1 MSAGK
6 VLFIDAYDSFSNNI
20 INILRDR
27 LSVTVSSIYIDDP
40 RFVFNDD
47 AFREH
52 LQQFDA
58 VVAGPGP
65 GHPSN
70 PQDIGLIAKLWTL
83 ADEDLLP
90 VLGICLGFQSLC
102 LAYGGTVDRLKQPRH
117 GLVTPVTHCGYD
129 VYADTGH
136 VRATQYHSLHVS
148 IGLSDHGAQSD
159 ESLFTPTK
167 TCPQLC
173 PLAWDLSDPENGP
186 IFMSAK
192 HVSKPFRG
200 VQYHPE
206 SICTNDEGHELI
218 DNWWQT
224 ACTWNARNRT
234 DDFFPPLG
242 ASGTSRHTNGHAQKP
257 TARDPPAST
266 VHWTSF
272 NPCKPLDA
280 ASVVQALRS
289 QTLPLEPLLLESGT
303 RADGDPVNP
312 ETGRF
317 SIIGLQEA
325 SSTHVRYSTST
336 NFLQI
341 TSGSNVTFRTKV
353 ASSEV
358 FTILETLVQSRRGS
372 GGPSLSPFWGG
383 FIGFVSYEA
392 GLETIDVTPPE
403 PSQER
408 PDVWFVFIER
418 SIVLDHVEGRLY
430 VQTLRQDDHEWLAA
444 TKTLLSSSERS
455 NLDGTTTTTAPK
467 HPAQIVTQPNRA
479 DYSAKVLACQSHL
492 RAGSSYE
499 LCLTDSTS
507 IRTPESAWSLYQRLR
522 AANPAPF
529 SAYLNFAGV
538 SADDSDGRAMPSSDS
553 VNIVGSSPERFFSW
567 TRSGACQFRP
577 IKGTVKKTPTT
588 TRAMAEELLKSPKEQ
603 AENLM
608 IVDLIRHDLS
618 GVQGVADIH
627 VPRLMVVEEYATVY
641 QLVSVIAGTLDPDTP
656 TTKTGLHVL
665 AASLPPGSMTGAPK
679 KRSCA
684 LLTEIEDQ
692 RPRGLYSGVIG
703 YLDVGGGGDFSVVIR
718 TAFKYGGAGAGD
730 GGDWQIGAG
739 GAVTVLS
746 EAEAE
751 WEEMLAKRE
760 SLLKVFGGA

>member
-6 VLFIDAYDSFSNNI
+6 VLFIDAHDSFSNNI
-20 INILRDR
+20 INLLRDR
-27 LSVTVSSIYIDDP
+27 LSVTVSSVYIDDP

-47 AFREH
+47 AFHEH

-65 GHPSN
+65 GHPAN

-83 ADEDLLP
+83 ADENILP

-102 LAYGGTVDRLKQPRH
+102 LAYGGTVDRLTKPRH
-117 GLVTPVTHCGYD
+117 GLVTPVKHCGYD
-129 VYADTGH
+129 VYADTGG

-148 IGLSDHGAQSD
+148 IGLKTDAALS
-159 ESLFTPTK
+159 EETLFIPTK
-167 TCPQLC
+167 TCPQLV

-192 HVSKPFRG
+192 HLSKPFRG

-206 SICTNDEGHELI
+206 SICTNDEGHKLI
-218 DNWWQT
+218 ENWWRT
-224 ACTWNARNRT
+224 ACDWNARNRT

-242 ASGTSRHTNGHAQKP
+242 ASGTSQYTEEHAEKP
-257 TARDPPAST
+257 RSRESLAST
-266 VHWTSF
+266 VHWTSLS
-272 NPCKPLDA
+272 PCKSLDA
-280 ASVVQALRS
+280 ASVVEALRN
-289 QTLPLEPLLLESGT
+289 QTHPLEPLLLESGT
-303 RADGDPVNP
+303 RASGEPVNP

-317 SIIGLQEA
+317 SIIGLQDR

-336 NFLQI
+336 DSLQI
-341 TSGSNVTFRTKV
+341 TSGANVTFRTKV
-353 ASSEV
+353 STPEV
-358 FTILETLVQSRRGS
+358 FRILETLVQSRRAS
-372 GGPSLSPFWGG
+372 YGPSTSPFWGG

-392 GLETIDVTPPE
+392 GLKTIDVTPPE
-403 PSQER
+403 PSQEC
-408 PDVWFVFIER
+408 PDIWFVFVER
-418 SIVLDHVEGRLY
+418 SVVLDNVEGKAY
-430 VQTLRQDDHEWLAA
+430 IQTLRQNDDEWLAF
-444 TKTLLSSSERS
+444 TKNLLSSTTTAKLFGS
-455 NLDGTTTTTAPK
+455 TTTTAPK
-467 HPAQIVTQPNRA
+467 YPTQTVTQPDRIE
-479 DYSAKVLACQSHL
+479 YRSKVLACQSHL

-499 LCLTDSTS
+499 LCLTDSTQ
-507 IRTPESAWSLYQRLR
+507 IRTAETPWSLYLRLR
-522 AANPAPF
+522 ATNPAPF

-538 SADDSDGRAMPSSDS
+538 NDDPSDGQELPNSDNI
-553 VNIVGSSPERFFSW
+553 NIVGSSPERFFSW
-567 TRSGACQFRP
+567 TRSGDCQFRP

-618 GVQGVADIH
+618 GVQGVTDIH
-627 VPRLMVVEEYATVY
+627 VPRLMAVEEYATVY
-641 QLVSVIAGTLDPDTP
+641 QLVSVIAGTLEPETP
-656 TTKTGLHVL
+656 TMKTGLRVL

-684 LLTEIEDQ
+684 LLTEIEGQ
-692 RPRGLYSGVIG
+692 KPRGLYSGVLG

-718 TAFKYGGAGAGD
+718 TAFKYGGGD
-730 GGDWQIGAG
+730 VAGGDWQIGAG
-739 GAVTVLS
+739 GAVTILS
-746 EAEAE
+746 EPEAE

-760 SLLKVFGGA
+760 SLLKVFGGGA